1 MLKLHEFIENINKT
15 QYKGKVLEHEQM
27 APRTTMMTGGTAA
40 LLLSPADEESIFI
53 AVNLLKDSG
62 IPYFILGGGSNVIFP
77 DEELEAA
84 VISTEN
90 LNSIVIEEKN
100 EGHTLVKCGCGTK
113 TNDLVDFCTENG
125 ISGLETFAGLPGTVG
140 GAAYMN
146 ARCYGKEMSDVIY
159 TARFLEFNRT
169 VKIEEFT
176 HNFIERH
183 LKMYH
188 NTKMG
193 EDWAY
198 KNSPFMHSQRFIT
211 SLTFKAGP
219 VDSDKKDEVGLECGK
234 FVKDREDKGH
244 FKAPSAG
251 SVFKNDRNFGEPSG
265 VLIDRAGL
273 KGMEL
278 GGAQV
283 APWHGN
289 IIINRGKAS
298 SSDIKNLVRTVQE
311 KVRENSGFTL
321 EPEII
326 FAEQNLQ

>member
-15 QYKGKVLEHEQM
+15 QYKGKLLEHEQM
-27 APRTTMMTGGTAA
+27 APRTTMQVGGTAA
-40 LLLSPADEESIFI
+40 LLLSPEDEASIFI
-53 AVNLLKDSG
+53 AVNLLKECG

-77 DEELEAA
+77 DGELDAA

-90 LNSIVIEEKN
+90 LNSIEIEERN
-100 EGHTLVKCGCGTK
+100 DDFTLIRCGCGTK
-113 TNDLVDFCTENG
+113 TNDLVDFCTRNG
-125 ISGLETFAGLPGTVG
+125 ISGLETFAGLPGTAG
-140 GAAYMN
+140 GAAFMN
-146 ARCYGKEMSDVIY
+146 ARCYGKEMSDVLY
-159 TARFLEFNRT
+159 SARFLEFNRT
-169 VKIEEFT
+169 VKNEEFS

-188 NTKMG
+188 NTKTG

-198 KNSPFMHSQRFIT
+198 KNSPFMHNQRFIT
-211 SLTFKAGP
+211 SLTFKACRI
-219 VDSDKKDEVGLECGK
+219 DSDKKDEIGLECGK

-251 SVFKNDRNFGEPSG
+251 SVFKNDRSFGEPSG
-265 VLIDRAGL
+265 VLIDKAGL
-273 KGMEL
+273 KGTEL

-289 IIINRGKAS
+289 IIINHGKAS
-298 SSDIKNLVRTVQE
+298 SADIKNLVKAVQE
-311 KVRENSGFTL
+311 KVRENTGFML

-326 FAEQNLQ
+326 FAEQNLK